1 MIGNYLTIFAIM
13 HLIKFQ
19 ELDRQSASSVFL
31 TPFDQTQ
38 GKPAPNKRTD
48 KLANAV
54 LPLKWKPC

>member
-31 TPFDQTQ
+31 II
-38 GKPAPNKRTD
+38 APKKQTD